1 MNRKEFKQAMS
12 GVQSSEQTIERIMDM
27 TNKETKKKIK
37 FAPALAL
44 VACLAILVTGI
55 FGGSAISA
63 KINPVANSSDTSQ
76 VAPSANNF
84 FTITAYAKDNNNNEK
99 KIDLSE
105 NQIAKTDVKIELVKG
120 ETGVYDTVVTETQS
134 AFCVEGKDIKTVT
147 YSAEKGTFDY
157 QSLYGNDFNVKENEV
172 EYDGSK
178 PYATKITIDN
188 LDENEAI
195 ELFYS
200 PEEAISIL
208 LKSKNPNYDYTT
220 LPSDTLTIFVTFN
233 DGSTAEK
240 QIKTSFDKDGYMQM
254 EYIN

>member
-44 VACLAILVTGI
+44 VVCLAILVTGI
-55 FGGSAISA
+55 FGGSAITA
-63 KINPVANSSDTSQ
+63 KTNPVANTSDTSQ

-84 FTITAYAKDNNNNEK
+84 FTITAYAKDNNSEK

-105 NQIAKTDVKIELVKG
+105 NKIAKTDVKIELIKG
-120 ETGVYDTVVTETQS
+120 ESGEYDTVTTETQS

-157 QSLYGNDFNVKENEV
+157 QSLYGNDFNLKENEV
-172 EYDGSK
+172 EYDASK
-178 PYATKITIDN
+178 PYTTKVTIDN
-188 LDENEAI
+188 LGENEAI

-220 LPSDTLTIFVTFN
+220 LPSDTLTISVTFN

-254 EYIN
+254 EYVK